1 MPSAS
6 CCRGAGWR
14 DLELRDAASRRR
26 LLAALASP
34 AAGPGRL
41 GASLP
46 AILGGRSQAHR
57 RMLALVTTSVDG
69 DLVAALGRLRRR
81 GVTVSVVHVLG
92 AERPAGGLAAGAG
105 SGGPGPALAAA
116 GVRYYPR
123 SERGRAARRARRP
136 VRRATGEGPMTRRR
150 LLTLACFLAL
160 AAVTALVVSRVSH
173 PPATG
178 LLVPAALLAVVAG
191 GIGIARPRLWP
202 LALVLL
208 PLGAYLVARLQIALP
223 ADTSGVHLHI
233 AFYAG
238 RIADGASVY
247 ARQHFPLDPGGPEL
261 RLLLSLFVYGVT
273 GAAAFL
279 ALSLR
284 RPLPGVIILLCLAG
298 FGFTIDEAAR
308 DPWSALA
315 FVLLAGAL
323 LALAHP
329 EPHVGVRLADALA
342 GGATAIVAAVLALSV
357 LGATTVEAGRPLQ
370 DWRTW
375 DIAGPGNALM
385 RFDWM
390 QNYPR
395 LLAEDNDAVV
405 MEVRSPV
412 ASYWRANVLSDFTG
426 TVWRGGLDADPLP
439 RDRADGSW
447 RYAVPRTADRGVQG
461 RTVTQRFAVRS
472 TFTDH
477 LFVGGWAREIRTP
490 LPLDL
495 SVNAA
500 NAVSVDPARG
510 PRTSYEVEAFV
521 PDLRATN
528 LIGLGRAYPAE
539 IADSSLGLP
548 FPALDDVE
556 GPAAEDRWQAAV
568 ATPEGREWAGLYRL
582 NQSVV
587 GDEAEPYRVALAI
600 QGYLTGQGFEY
611 SLRPPESDY
620 ASPYAAFLFDT
631 HIGYCQHFAGAMALL
646 LRFNGIPPGSW
657 SASRRAP
664 SSARACS
671 WCGATTRTRGWR
683 RTSPGPGGR
692 SSTRPRAA
700 RCPTPPCPA
709 ATPTRRRPTP
719 APAVPVAIRARRL
732 TSPAGRG
739 STTRAD
745 PVTSPAGRQS
755 RRRAGPGRSR
765 WSRWR
770 QPGRRAARC
779 CAGAACSPPRPRRA
793 CALPSASSTPPCAT
807 TASRRRP
814 RRPWTR
820 RRACCTRGTGWTP
833 ATHRRA
839 SRRSTSAAAR
849 PPRTTWP
856 RCARCGGVSPR
867 SSARAKAGSRASP
880 RSTACGAVGP

>member
-1 MPSAS
+1 
-6 CCRGAGWR
+6 
-14 DLELRDAASRRR
+14 
-26 LLAALASP
+26 
-34 AAGPGRL
+34 
-41 GASLP
+41 
-46 AILGGRSQAHR
+46 
-57 RMLALVTTSVDG
+57 
-69 DLVAALGRLRRR
+69 
-81 GVTVSVVHVLG
+81 
-92 AERPAGGLAAGAG
+92 
-105 SGGPGPALAAA
+105 
-116 GVRYYPR
+116 
-123 SERGRAARRARRP
+123 
-136 VRRATGEGPMTRRR
+136 MTRRR

-173 PPATG
+173 PPTTG

-223 ADTSGVHLHI
+223 PDTSGVHLQL

-238 RIADGASVY
+238 RIADGAAVY
-247 ARQHFPLDPGGPEL
+247 ARQHFPLDPSGADL

-273 GAAAFL
+273 GAAAFF

-315 FVLLAGAL
+315 FVLLAGGL

-528 LIGLGRAYPAE
+528 LIGLGRAYPAD

-556 GPAAEDRWQAAV
+556 GPAAEDRWRAAV

-646 LRFNGIPPGSW
+646 RLAFACWREPRENPFFM
-657 SASRRAP
+657 AP
-664 SSARACS
+664 LQAAYKHVPKLPQQ
-671 WCGATTRTRGWR
+671 GPED
-683 RTSPGPGGR
+683 PGPFAFASEAR
-692 SSTRPRAA
+692 VRRILDAA
-700 RCPTPPCPA
+700 GFAGVEMEACPLLLDS
-709 ATPTRRRPTP
+709 
-719 APAVPVAIRARRL
+719 AI
-732 TSPAGRG
+732 GRG
-739 STTRAD
+739 LDGAVQGALEIGPVSRALE
-745 PVTSPAGRQS
+745 G
-755 RRRAGPGRSR
+755 
-765 WSRWR
+765 
-770 QPGRRAARC
+770 QPEELRK
-779 CAGAACSPPRPRRA
+779 
-793 CALPSASSTPPCAT
+793 
-807 TASRRRP
+807 
-814 RRPWTR
+814 
-820 RRACCTRGTGWTP
+820 
-833 ATHRRA
+833 
-839 SRRSTSAAAR
+839 AAAVSIR
-849 PPRTTWP
+849 EGTDAVRQG
-856 RCARCGGVSPR
+856 RCGVAAGVGLDR
-867 SSARAKAGSRASP
+867 HGK
-880 RSTACGAVGP
+880 GA

>member
-1 MPSAS
+1 MNS
-6 CCRGAGWR
+6 
-14 DLELRDAASRRR
+14 
-26 LLAALASP
+26 
-34 AAGPGRL
+34 
-41 GASLP
+41 
-46 AILGGRSQAHR
+46 
-57 RMLALVTTSVDG
+57 
-69 DLVAALGRLRRR
+69 
-81 GVTVSVVHVLG
+81 
-92 AERPAGGLAAGAG
+92 
-105 SGGPGPALAAA
+105 
-116 GVRYYPR
+116 
-123 SERGRAARRARRP
+123 
-136 VRRATGEGPMTRRR
+136 RR

-160 AAVTALVVSRVSH
+160 AAVTALVASRVSH
-173 PPATG
+173 PPVTG

-223 ADTSGVHLHI
+223 EDTSGVNAHI

-238 RIADGASVY
+238 RIADGATSY
-247 ARQHFPLDPGGPEL
+247 ARQHFPLDPGGPDL
-261 RLLLSLFVYGVT
+261 RLLLSLFVYGAT
-273 GAAAFL
+273 GAAAFF

-315 FVLLAGAL
+315 FVLLAGGL

-329 EPHVGVRLADALA
+329 EPQVHVRLPDALA

-375 DIAGPGNALM
+375 DISGPGNALM

-426 TVWRGGLDADPLP
+426 TVWRGGLDAEPLR

-447 RYAVPRTADRGVQG
+447 RYVVPRAADRGVQG

-477 LFVGGWAREIRTP
+477 LFVGGRVSEIRTP

-495 SVNAA
+495 SVSAA
-500 NAVSVDPARG
+500 DAVSVSPARG

-528 LIGLGRAYPAE
+528 LIGLGRAYPSE
-539 IADSSLGLP
+539 ISAYLRLP
-548 FPALDDVE
+548 FPARADVE
-556 GPAAEDRWQAAV
+556 GPAAEDRWRSAV
-568 ATPEGREWAGLYRL
+568 ATPDGREWAGLYRL

-600 QGYLTGQGFEY
+600 QGYLSGQGFEY

-646 LRFNGIPPGSW
+646 LRYNGIPARVVVGFAQGTQQSEGVFLVRRNDAHAWVEAYFPGAGWAQFDPTPGRSLPDA
-657 SASRRAP
+657 SAPGAADGAEETAAGAGGAVGDTGTPPDLPGRARVNDPGGPGDLAGGGVEASRRWPWALALVALVAAWPAGRALLRRRGLLASAP
-664 SSARACS
+664 EARVRAS
-671 WCGATTRTRGWR
+671 VGLIYATLRDHGVEAPASQTLDETARLLR
-683 RTSPGPGGR
+683 RRYGLDAGDAPERVQAIYFGGR
-692 SSTRPRAA
+692 PATPADVAAVRVLRRRVAASLRAHQSRLARLAALYGLRRRRP
-700 RCPTPPCPA
+700 PTPPDR
-709 ATPTRRRPTP
+709 TGGTRR
-719 APAVPVAIRARRL
+719 
-732 TSPAGRG
+732 S
-739 STTRAD
+739 
-745 PVTSPAGRQS
+745 
-755 RRRAGPGRSR
+755 PGRSR
-765 WSRWR
+765 
-770 QPGRRAARC
+770 P
-779 CAGAACSPPRPRRA
+779 
-793 CALPSASSTPPCAT
+793 
-807 TASRRRP
+807 
-814 RRPWTR
+814 
-820 RRACCTRGTGWTP
+820 
-833 ATHRRA
+833 
-839 SRRSTSAAAR
+839 
-849 PPRTTWP
+849 
-856 RCARCGGVSPR
+856 
-867 SSARAKAGSRASP
+867 SRATS
-880 RSTACGAVGP
+880 

>member
-1 MPSAS
+1 
-6 CCRGAGWR
+6 
-14 DLELRDAASRRR
+14 
-26 LLAALASP
+26 
-34 AAGPGRL
+34 
-41 GASLP
+41 
-46 AILGGRSQAHR
+46 
-57 RMLALVTTSVDG
+57 
-69 DLVAALGRLRRR
+69 
-81 GVTVSVVHVLG
+81 
-92 AERPAGGLAAGAG
+92 
-105 SGGPGPALAAA
+105 
-116 GVRYYPR
+116 
-123 SERGRAARRARRP
+123 
-136 VRRATGEGPMTRRR
+136 MTRRR

-646 LRFNGIPPGSW
+646 LRFNGIPARVVVGFAQGTQQRKGVFLVRRNDAHAWVEAYFPGAGWAQFDPTPGRSLPDAAVPGGD
-657 SASRRAP
+657 SDAEETDAGAGGAGGDPGTPPDLPGRARVNDP
-664 SSARACS
+664 
-671 WCGATTRTRGWR
+671 G
-683 RTSPGPGGR
+683 GPGDLAGGTAEPPARWPWALALVALAAAWPAGR
-692 SSTRPRAA
+692 ALLRRRGLLASTPEARVRAA
-700 RCPTPPCPA
+700 VGLIYATLRDHGVETPASQTLDETARLLHEKYGLDAGDAPA
-709 ATPTRRRPTP
+709 RVQAIYFGGRPATPDDVAAVRALRRRVAAVLRARQGRLARLAALYGLRRRRPLTP
-719 APAVPVAIRARRL
+719 
-732 TSPAGRG
+732 
-739 STTRAD
+739 
-745 PVTSPAGRQS
+745 
-755 RRRAGPGRSR
+755 RS
-765 WSRWR
+765 
-770 QPGRRAARC
+770 
-779 CAGAACSPPRPRRA
+779 GAAKAVATRRG
-793 CALPSASSTPPCAT
+793 PE
-807 TASRRRP
+807 ASR
-814 RRPWTR
+814 
-820 RRACCTRGTGWTP
+820 
-833 ATHRRA
+833 AT
-839 SRRSTSAAAR
+839 S
-849 PPRTTWP
+849 
-856 RCARCGGVSPR
+856 
-867 SSARAKAGSRASP
+867 
-880 RSTACGAVGP
+880 